1 MDQKTW
7 TIDQAPRLSGRTAVV
22 TGASGG
28 LGYETA
34 LGLAARG
41 ATVILAVRNPA
52 KGQAAA
58 DRIRKAVPDALLRTQ
73 PLDLADLASVTRFAE
88 AIEADGTALD
98 ILVNNAG
105 VMAYPTRRVT
115 RDGFEEQFGT
125 NYLGHFALTGRLL
138 PALLRAPGGRVVSV
152 ASLAH
157 VQGRIA
163 LDDLQTERPY
173 DGWKAYRQSKLAM
186 LIFARELQRRA
197 DLHGWSLRSVAAH
210 PGWAV
215 TDIISNGPGQGR
227 GGLRTSLMNLAFRM
241 LGQTAAA
248 GALPILYA
256 ATAPDAAS
264 GGYYGPVGRGERTG
278 AVGPSRVMPQARDED
293 VARRLWEISEQLT
306 GVDFDVRAEAA
317 S

>member
-1 MDQKTW
+1 MGQKTW

-41 ATVILAVRNPA
+41 ATVILATRNA
-52 KGQAAA
+52 GKLNSAV
-58 DRIRKAVPDALLRTQ
+58 DRIRKAVPDAALRAE
-73 PLDLADLASVTRFAE
+73 PLDLADLASVTRFA
-88 AIEADGTALD
+88 AAFEADGTALD

-138 PALLRAPGGRVVSV
+138 PALLRAPNGRVVSL

-197 DLHGWSLRSVAAH
+197 DLHHWRVRSVAAH

-227 GGLRTSLMNLAFRM
+227 GGLRTAVMNLVFRGF
-241 LGQTAAA
+241 GQTAAA

-256 ATAPDAAS
+256 ATAPDAAP
-264 GGYYGPVGRGERTG
+264 GGYYGPIGRGERTG
-278 AVGPSRVMPQARDED
+278 AVGPSRLMPQARDED
-293 VARRLWEISEQLT
+293 VARRLWDISEQLT
-306 GVDFDVRAEAA
+306 GVSFGVRAEAA

>member
-1 MDQKTW
+1 MGQKTW

-41 ATVILAVRNPA
+41 ATVILAARNA
-52 KGQAAA
+52 GKLNSAV
-58 DRIRKAVPDALLRTQ
+58 DRIRKAVPDAALRAE
-73 PLDLADLASVTRFAE
+73 PLDLADLASVTRFA
-88 AIEADGTALD
+88 AAFEADGTALD

-138 PALLRAPGGRVVSV
+138 PALLRAPNGRVVSL

-197 DLHGWSLRSVAAH
+197 DLHHWRVRSVAAH

-227 GGLRTSLMNLAFRM
+227 GGLRTAVMNLVFRGF
-241 LGQTAAA
+241 GQTAAA

-256 ATAPDAAS
+256 ATAPDAAP
-264 GGYYGPVGRGERTG
+264 GGYYGPIGRGERTG

-306 GVDFDVRAEAA
+306 GVSFGVRAEAA

>member
-1 MDQKTW
+1 MDQETW
-7 TIDQAPRLSGRTAVV
+7 TIDQAPRLSGRAAVV

-34 LGLAARG
+34 LGLAAQG
-41 ATVILAVRNPA
+41 ATVILAARNVGKLDSA
-52 KGQAAA
+52 VE
-58 DRIRKAVPDALLRTQ
+58 RIRKAVPDAAVRAE
-73 PLDLADLASVTRFAE
+73 PLDLADLASVTRFA
-88 AIEADGTALD
+88 AAFEADGTALD

-138 PALLRAPGGRVVSV
+138 PALLRAPNCRVVSL

-197 DLHGWSLRSVAAH
+197 DLHHWRLQSVAAH

-227 GGLRTSLMNLAFRM
+227 GGLRTSLMNLAFRT

-248 GALPILYA
+248 EPCRSSMPQRRPRPLPA
-256 ATAPDAAS
+256 AITGRSAAAS
-264 GGYYGPVGRGERTG
+264 GPARSGPRE
-278 AVGPSRVMPQARDED
+278 SC
-293 VARRLWEISEQLT
+293 RRPATS
-306 GVDFDVRAEAA
+306 A
-317 S
+317 